1 MAVLGKHAVMQQLL
15 AEGTKY
21 VFGNPGSTELAFM
34 DGLQDYPE
42 LEYILGLH
50 ETVPLAM
57 ADGYAR
63 ATHKP
68 AVVNVHIAPGLA
80 NAMSM
85 IYNARKNGSPLVVTA
100 GQQDTRY
107 TATEPLL
114 YADLVR
120 FAEPWVKWAG
130 EVHRADDIPMLMRRA
145 FKVAAEPPQ
154 GPVVLSFPQD
164 ILDGDV
170 NEPITPTTHTVW
182 SSRPDADA
190 AARVARYLAEAANPL
205 ILCGDGM
212 AASPGS
218 HADVAALAELAGCP
232 VSQSASRQWNFPTN
246 HPLYIGPL
254 GFLGGAKDSLAGH
267 DVIVAFGTGNPF
279 MPLFYEG
286 GTPVPEDAVFIQ
298 IDTDAWELAKNYPV
312 AMSILADP
320 GRSARDLIEAL
331 DRVLTP
337 AQRTNCRQ
345 RADAIARSN
354 VEMRARVKDQL
365 ASEWD
370 KAPISPMRLMAE
382 VRDAVPNDAAFVGSG
397 GTSGRVPFAQL
408 IEMTRPDSFFD
419 GNASLG
425 FPLPGTLGVKLALPD
440 RPVIGLLREGDSMYS
455 IQGLWTAAKYNIPV
469 TYVVFNNASYRI
481 LKQGM
486 VRYLGASERKSGF
499 LGMNFGD
506 PAIDLAKQAAVW
518 GIPSWRIDHPA
529 DIAPALRKALDHD
542 GPSLVDVVI
551 DGSYGHHF

>member
-1 MAVLGKHAVMQQLL
+1 MPVLGKHAVMQQLL

-85 IYNARKNGSPLVVTA
+85 IYNARKNGSPIVVTA

-130 EVHRADDIPMLMRRA
+130 EARRAEDIPMLMRRA

-164 ILDGDV
+164 VLDGEVD
-170 NEPITPTTHTVW
+170 ETITPTVHTEW
-182 SSRPDADA
+182 RSRPDPAT
-190 AARVARYLAEAANPL
+190 AARVARYLAEAENPI
-205 ILCGDGM
+205 ILCGDNM
-212 AASPGS
+212 ALSNAAP
-218 HADVAALAELAGCP
+218 DVAALAELAGCP
-232 VSQSASRQWNFPTN
+232 VSQTASRQWNFPTN
-246 HPLYIGPL
+246 HPMFAGPL
-254 GFLGGAKDSLAGH
+254 GFLGGARESLAGH
-267 DVIVAFGTGNPF
+267 DVIVAIGCGNPF

-286 GTPVPEDAVFIQ
+286 GSPIPKDAVFIQ
-298 IDTDAWELAKNYPV
+298 VDVDSWELAKNYAV
-312 AMSILADP
+312 TLSVLADP
-320 GRSARDLIEAL
+320 AWVARDVRDAL
-331 DRVLTP
+331 DKTLTP
-337 AQRTNCRQ
+337 AQRANAQQ
-345 RADAIARSN
+345 RAAAITQSTT
-354 VEMRARVKDQL
+354 EMRAKVQEQL
-365 ASEWD
+365 HAEWD
-370 KAPISPMRLMAE
+370 KTPISPMRLMAE
-382 VRDAVPNDAAFVGSG
+382 VRDAVPSDTAFVGSG
-397 GTSGRVPFAQL
+397 GTSGRAPFAQL
-408 IEMTRPDSFFD
+408 IELTQPNSFFD

-440 RPVIGLLREGDSMYS
+440 RPVVGLLREGDSMYS
-455 IQGLWTAAKYNIPV
+455 IQGLWTAAKYGIDV

-486 VRYLGASERKSGF
+486 VRYLGANERKSGF
-499 LGMNFGD
+499 LGMNFGE
-506 PAIDLAKQAAVW
+506 PAIDIAKQAAVW
-518 GIPSWRIDHPA
+518 GIHAARIDHPA
-529 DIAPALRKALDHD
+529 DIAPALKAALDHK
-542 GPSLVDVVI
+542 GPAVVDVVI

>member
-85 IYNARKNGSPLVVTA
+85 IYNARKNGSPLVVTV

-120 FAEPWVKWAG
+120 FAEPWTKWVG
-130 EVHRADDIPMLMRRA
+130 EAHRADDIPMLMRRA
-145 FKVAAEPPQ
+145 FKIAAEPPQ
-154 GPVVLSFPQD
+154 GPVVLSLPQD
-164 ILDGDV
+164 VLDGEV
-170 NEPITPTTHTVW
+170 EEAITPTVHTDW
-182 SSRPDADA
+182 ATRPDPST
-190 AARVARYLAEAANPL
+190 AARIARYLAEAENPI
-205 ILCGDGM
+205 ILCGDSM
-212 AASPGS
+212 ALSNAAPG
-218 HADVAALAELAGCP
+218 VAALAELAGCP
-232 VSQSASRQWNFPTN
+232 VSQTASRQWNFPTD
-246 HPLYIGPL
+246 HPLFVGPL
-254 GFLGGAKDSLAGH
+254 GFLGGAKESLAGH
-267 DVIVAFGTGNPF
+267 DVIVAIGCGNPF

-286 GTPVPEDAVFIQ
+286 PSPIPDGAVFIQ
-298 IDTDAWELAKNYPV
+298 IDVDSWELAKNYAV
-312 AMSILADP
+312 TMSVLADTAWA
-320 GRSARDLIEAL
+320 ARDVREAL
-331 DRVLTP
+331 DKTLTP
-337 AQRTNCRQ
+337 VQRTNAAQ
-345 RADAIARSN
+345 RAAAITQSTT
-354 VEMRARVKDQL
+354 EMRAKAQDQL
-365 ASEWD
+365 RNEWD
-370 KAPISPMRLMAE
+370 NEPISPMRLVAE
-382 VRDAVPNDAAFVGSG
+382 VRDAVPADTAFVGSG
-397 GTSGRVPFAQL
+397 GTSGRAPFAQL
-408 IEMTRPDSFFD
+408 MQLTQPNSFFD

-440 RPVIGLLREGDSMYS
+440 RPVVGLLREGDSMYS
-455 IQGLWTAAKYNIPV
+455 IQGLWTAAKYNIDV

-499 LGMNFGD
+499 LGMNFGE
-506 PAIDLAKQAAVW
+506 PAINIAKQADVW
-518 GIPSWRIDHPA
+518 DIPSARIDHPA
-529 DIAPALRKALDHD
+529 DLAPALKQAVGHK
-542 GPSLVDVVI
+542 GPSVVDVVI
-551 DGSYGHHF
+551 DGSYGRHF

>member
-42 LEYILGLH
+42 LQYILGLH
-50 ETVPLAM
+50 ETVPMAM

-85 IYNARKNGSPLVVTA
+85 IYNAGKHGAPLVVTV

-107 TATEPLL
+107 MATEPLL
-114 YADLVR
+114 SADLVR
-120 FAEPWVKWAG
+120 FAQPWVKWAG
-130 EVHRADDIPMLMRRA
+130 EAQRTEDIPMLMRRA

-154 GPVVLSFPQD
+154 GPVVLSLPQNV
-164 ILDGDV
+164 LDGEV
-170 NEPITPTTHTVW
+170 EEPITPTVHTNW
-182 SSRPDADA
+182 SIRPDPA
-190 AARVARYLAEAANPL
+190 AASRIARYLAEAENPL
-205 ILCGDGM
+205 ILCGDNM
-212 AASPGS
+212 ALSAA
-218 HADVAALAELAGCP
+218 HTEVVALAEMAGCA
-232 VSQSASRQWNFPTN
+232 VSQTASRQFNFPTN

-267 DVIVAFGTGNPF
+267 DVIIAIGTGNPF

-286 GTPVPEDAVFIQ
+286 GSPIPEDAVFIQ
-298 IDTDAWELAKNYPV
+298 IDVDAWELAKNYAV
-312 AMSILADP
+312 TMSVLADP
-320 GRSARDLIEAL
+320 AWAARDIREAL
-331 DRVLTP
+331 EKTQTP
-337 AQRTNCRQ
+337 AQRGKAQQ
-345 RADAIARSN
+345 RVATITQSTG
-354 VEMRARVKDQL
+354 EMREKATQQL
-365 ASEWD
+365 AAEWD
-370 KAPISPMRLMAE
+370 KSPISPMRLMAE
-382 VRDAVPNDAAFVGSG
+382 IRDAVPKDTAFVGSG

-408 IEMTRPDSFFD
+408 IQLTQPNSFFE
-419 GNASLG
+419 GNAALG

-440 RPVIGLLREGDSMYS
+440 RPVVGLLREGDSMYS
-455 IQGLWTAAKYNIPV
+455 IQGLWTAVKYNIDV

-486 VRYLGASERKSGF
+486 VRYLGASERKSEF
-499 LGMNFGD
+499 LGMNFGE
-506 PAIDLAKQAAVW
+506 PAINLAKQAAVW
-518 GIPSWRIDHPA
+518 DIPATRIDRAA
-529 DIAPALRKALDHD
+529 DIAPALKRALDHK

>member
-1 MAVLGKHAVMQQLL
+1 MAVLGKHAVMQQLI

-85 IYNARKNGSPLVVTA
+85 IYNARKNGSPIVVTV
-100 GQQDTRY
+100 GQQDTRF

-114 YADLVR
+114 SADLVR

-130 EVHRADDIPMLMRRA
+130 EAARAADIPMLMRRA

-154 GPVVLSFPQD
+154 GPVVLSLPQD
-164 ILDGDV
+164 VLDGEV
-170 NEPITPTTHTVW
+170 EEPITPTVHTAW
-182 SSRPDADA
+182 GARPDPATAD
-190 AARVARYLAEAANPL
+190 RIARYLAEAKNPI
-205 ILCGDGM
+205 ILCGDNM
-212 AASPGS
+212 ALSDAAS
-218 HADVAALAELAGCP
+218 DVAALAEMAGCP
-232 VSQSASRQWNFPTN
+232 VSQTASRQWNFPTD
-246 HPLYIGPL
+246 HPLFVGPL
-254 GFLGGAKDSLAGH
+254 GFLGGQRESLADH
-267 DVIVAFGTGNPF
+267 DVIVAIGCGNPF

-286 GTPVPEDAVFIQ
+286 PSPIPDGAVFIQ
-298 IDTDAWELAKNYPV
+298 IDVDSWELAKNYPV
-312 AMSILADP
+312 TMSVLADTAWA
-320 GRSARDLIEAL
+320 ARDVREAL
-331 DRVLTP
+331 DRTMTP
-337 AQRTNCRQ
+337 AQRSNAEHRAASIRESTVALRQ
-345 RADAIARSN
+345 KAEEQLRA
-354 VEMRARVKDQL
+354 
-365 ASEWD
+365 EWD
-370 KAPISPMRLMAE
+370 NTPISPMRLVAE
-382 VRDAVPNDAAFVGSG
+382 MRNAVPADTAFVGSG
-397 GTSGRVPFAQL
+397 GTSGRAPFAQL
-408 IEMTRPDSFFD
+408 MRLTQPNSFFD

-440 RPVIGLLREGDSMYS
+440 RPVVGLLREGDSMYS
-455 IQGLWTAAKYNIPV
+455 IQGLWTAAKYNIDV

-486 VRYLGASERKSGF
+486 VRYLGASERKSEF
-499 LGMNFGD
+499 LGMNFGE

-518 GIPSWRIDHPA
+518 DISAARVDDPA
-529 DIAPALRKALDHD
+529 DLGPALRQALDRH

>member
-1 MAVLGKHAVMQQLL
+1 MATLGKHAVMQQLI
-15 AEGTKY
+15 AEGTRY

-85 IYNARKNGSPLVVTA
+85 IYNARKNGSPIVVTV
-100 GQQDTRY
+100 GQQDTRF

-114 YADLVR
+114 YEDLVK

-130 EVHRADDIPMLMRRA
+130 EAHRTEDIPMLMRRA

-154 GPVVLSFPQD
+154 GPVVLSLPQD
-164 ILDGDV
+164 VLDGEV
-170 NEPITPTTHTVW
+170 EEPITPTVHTAW
-182 SSRPDADA
+182 NSRPDPAT
-190 AARVARYLAEAANPL
+190 AARIARYLAEAENPL
-205 ILCGDGM
+205 ILCGDNM
-212 AASPGS
+212 ALSDAA
-218 HADVAALAELAGCP
+218 ADVAALAELAGSP
-232 VSQSASRQWNFPTN
+232 VSQTASRQWNFPTD
-246 HPLYIGPL
+246 HPLFIGPL
-254 GFLGGAKDSLAGH
+254 GFLGGQREALVGH
-267 DVIVAFGTGNPF
+267 DVIVAIGCSNPF

-286 GTPVPEDAVFIQ
+286 PSPIPEDAVFIQ
-298 IDTDAWELAKNYPV
+298 IDVDSWELAKNYAV
-312 AMSILADP
+312 TMSVLADTAWA
-320 GRSARDLIEAL
+320 ARDVRGAL
-331 DRVLTP
+331 DKALTP
-337 AQRTNCRQ
+337 AQRTNAEQ
-345 RADAIARSN
+345 RAAKIKESTTALREKAEEQLSN
-354 VEMRARVKDQL
+354 EYDNT
-365 ASEWD
+365 
-370 KAPISPMRLMAE
+370 PISPMRLVAE
-382 VRDAVPNDAAFVGSG
+382 MRDAVPADTAFVGSG
-397 GTSGRVPFAQL
+397 GTSGRAPFSQL
-408 IEMTRPDSFFD
+408 MRLTQPHSFFE

-440 RPVIGLLREGDSMYS
+440 RPVVGLLREGDSMYS
-455 IQGLWTAAKYNIPV
+455 IQGLWTAVKYNIDV

-486 VRYLGASERKSGF
+486 VRYLGASERKSEF
-499 LGMNFGD
+499 LGMNFGE
-506 PAIDLAKQAAVW
+506 PAINLAKQASVW
-518 GIPSWRIDHPA
+518 DIPAARID
-529 DIAPALRKALDHD
+529 DRKDLGDALRRALDHK

-551 DGSYGHHF
+551 DGSYGQHF

>member
-42 LEYILGLH
+42 LEYVLGLH

-85 IYNARKNGSPLVVTA
+85 IYNARKNGSPLVVTV

-120 FAEPWVKWAG
+120 FAEPWTKWVG
-130 EVHRADDIPMLMRRA
+130 EAHRAEDIPMLMRRA

-154 GPVVLSFPQD
+154 GPVVLSLPQD
-164 ILDGDV
+164 VLDGEVD
-170 NEPITPTTHTVW
+170 EPITPTVHTDW
-182 SSRPDADA
+182 SSRPDPSA
-190 AARVARYLAEAANPL
+190 AARIARYLAEAENPI
-205 ILCGDGM
+205 ILCGDNM
-212 AASPGS
+212 ALSSAA
-218 HADVAALAELAGCP
+218 ADVAALAELAGCA
-232 VSQSASRQWNFPTN
+232 VSQTASRQWNFPTN
-246 HPLYIGPL
+246 HPLYVGPL
-254 GFLGGAKDSLAGH
+254 GFLGGAKESLASH
-267 DVIVAFGTGNPF
+267 DVVLAFGTNNPF

-286 GTPVPEDAVFIQ
+286 GSPVADDSVFIQ
-298 IDTDAWELAKNYPV
+298 VDVDTWELAKNYAV
-312 AMSILADP
+312 TMSVLADTAWA
-320 GRSARDLIEAL
+320 ARDVREAL
-331 DRVLTP
+331 DRALTP
-337 AQRTNCRQ
+337 AQRTNCQQ
-345 RADAIARSN
+345 RATVITQSN
-354 VEMRARVKDQL
+354 IEMRQKAEEQL
-365 ASEWD
+365 KAEWD
-370 KAPISPMRLMAE
+370 NTPISPMRLMAE
-382 VRDAVPNDAAFVGSG
+382 VRDAVPADTAFVGAG
-397 GTSGRVPFAQL
+397 GTSGRAPFAQL
-408 IEMTRPDSFFD
+408 MELTQPNSFFD

-440 RPVIGLLREGDSMYS
+440 RPVVGLLREGDSMYS
-455 IQGLWTAAKYNIPV
+455 IQGLWTAAKYNIDV

-499 LGMNFGD
+499 LGMNFGE
-506 PAIDLAKQAAVW
+506 PVINLAKQAGVW
-518 GIPSWRIDHPA
+518 DIPA
-529 DIAPALRKALDHD
+529 DRVDNPADLAPALKRALDHK
-542 GPSLVDVVI
+542 GPALVDVVI
-551 DGSYGHHF
+551 DGSYAHHF

>member
-1 MAVLGKHAVMQQLL
+1 MQQLL
-15 AEGTKY
+15 AEGTQY

-34 DGLQDYPE
+34 DGLQDFPE

-85 IYNARKNGSPLVVTA
+85 IYNARKNGSPIVVTA

-130 EVHRADDIPMLMRRA
+130 EAQRAEDIPMLMRRA

-154 GPVVLSFPQD
+154 GPVMLSLPQD
-164 ILDGDV
+164 VLDGEV
-170 NEPITPTTHTVW
+170 AEPITPTVHTEW
-182 SSRPDADA
+182 RSRPDPAT
-190 AARVARYLAEAANPL
+190 AARVARYLAEAENPI
-205 ILCGDGM
+205 ILCGDNM
-212 AASPGS
+212 ALSNAA
-218 HADVAALAELAGCP
+218 ADVAALAEMAGCP
-232 VSQSASRQWNFPTN
+232 VSQTASRQWNFPTN
-246 HPLYIGPL
+246 HPLFVGPL
-254 GFLGGAKDSLAGH
+254 GFLGGAKESLAGH
-267 DVIVAFGTGNPF
+267 DVIVAIGCGNPF

-286 GTPVPEDAVFIQ
+286 GSPIPDDAVFIQ
-298 IDTDAWELAKNYPV
+298 VDVDPWELAKNYAV
-312 AMSILADP
+312 TMGVLADP
-320 GRSARDLIEAL
+320 AWVARDVREAL
-331 DRVLTP
+331 DKSLTP
-337 AQRTNCRQ
+337 AQRTNAQQ
-345 RADAIARSN
+345 RAAAITQSTT
-354 VEMRARVKDQL
+354 EMRAKAQDQL
-365 ASEWD
+365 AAEWD
-370 KAPISPMRLMAE
+370 KTPISPMRLMAE
-382 VRDAVPNDAAFVGSG
+382 VRDSVPRDTAFVGSG
-397 GTSGRVPFAQL
+397 GTSGRTPFAQL
-408 IEMTRPDSFFD
+408 MELTQPNSFFD

-440 RPVIGLLREGDSMYS
+440 RAVVGLLREGDSMYS
-455 IQGLWTAAKYNIPV
+455 IQGLWTAAKYGIDV

-499 LGMNFGD
+499 LGMNFGE
-506 PAIDLAKQAAVW
+506 PAIDIAKQAAVW
-518 GIPSWRIDHPA
+518 GIHAARIDHPA
-529 DIAPALRKALDHD
+529 DLAPALKAAIDHK
-542 GPSLVDVVI
+542 GPAVVDAVI

>member
-85 IYNARKNGSPLVVTA
+85 IFNARKNGTPLVVTV

-120 FAEPWVKWAG
+120 FAEPWTKWVG
-130 EVHRADDIPMLMRRA
+130 EAHRANDIPMLMRRA

-154 GPVVLSFPQD
+154 GPVVLSLPQD
-164 ILDGDV
+164 VLDGEVD
-170 NEPITPTTHTVW
+170 EAITPTTHTDW
-182 SSRPDADA
+182 ASRPDPST
-190 AARVARYLAEAANPL
+190 AARIARYLAEAENPI
-205 ILCGDGM
+205 ILCGDNM
-212 AASPGS
+212 ALSNAAP
-218 HADVAALAELAGCP
+218 DVAALAELAGCP
-232 VSQSASRQWNFPTN
+232 VSQTASRQWNFPTN
-246 HPLYIGPL
+246 HPLFVGPL
-254 GFLGGAKDSLAGH
+254 GFLGGAKESLAGH

-286 GTPVPEDAVFIQ
+286 GSPVPDDAVFIQ
-298 IDTDAWELAKNYPV
+298 VDVDSWELAKNYPV
-312 AMSILADP
+312 TMSVLADTAWT
-320 GRSARDLIEAL
+320 ARDVREAL
-331 DRVLTP
+331 DRALTP
-337 AQRTNCRQ
+337 AQRANCEQ
-345 RADAIARSN
+345 RAAEIAQSTI
-354 VEMRARVKDQL
+354 EMRAKAQEQL
-365 ASEWD
+365 RSEWD
-370 KAPISPMRLMAE
+370 DSPISPMRLVAE
-382 VRDAVPNDAAFVGSG
+382 VRDAAPRDTAFVGSG
-397 GTSGRVPFAQL
+397 GTSGRAPFAQL
-408 IEMTRPDSFFD
+408 IELTQPNSFFD

-455 IQGLWTAAKYNIPV
+455 IQGLWTAAKYNINV

-499 LGMNFGD
+499 LGMNFGE
-506 PAIDLAKQAAVW
+506 PAINLAKQAAVW
-518 GIPSWRIDHPA
+518 DIPASRVDHPA
-529 DIAPALRKALDHD
+529 DIAPALKQALDHD

>member
-1 MAVLGKHAVMQQLL
+1 MAVLGKHAVMQQLI

-42 LEYILGLH
+42 LEYVLGLH

-85 IYNARKNGSPLVVTA
+85 IFNARKNGSPLVVTV
-100 GQQDTRY
+100 GQQDTRF
-107 TATEPLL
+107 TDTEPLL

-120 FAEPWVKWAG
+120 FAEPWTKWVG
-130 EVHRADDIPMLMRRA
+130 EAHRAEDIPMLMRRA

-154 GPVVLSFPQD
+154 GPVVLSLPQD
-164 ILDGDV
+164 VLDGEV
-170 NEPITPTTHTVW
+170 EEPITPTVHTAW
-182 SSRPDADA
+182 STRPDPST
-190 AARVARYLAEAANPL
+190 AARIARYLAEAENPI
-205 ILCGDGM
+205 ILCGDNM
-212 AASPGS
+212 ALSNAAP
-218 HADVAALAELAGCP
+218 DVAALAELAGCP
-232 VSQSASRQWNFPTN
+232 VSQTASRQWNFPTD
-246 HPLYIGPL
+246 HPLFIGPL
-254 GFLGGAKDSLAGH
+254 GFLGGARESLSGH
-267 DVIVAFGTGNPF
+267 DVIVAIGCGNPF

-286 GTPVPEDAVFIQ
+286 PSPIPDGAVFIQ
-298 IDTDAWELAKNYPV
+298 IDVDSWELAKNYPV
-312 AMSILADP
+312 TMSVLADTAWA
-320 GRSARDLIEAL
+320 ARDVHEAL
-331 DRVLTP
+331 EKTLTP
-337 AQRTNCRQ
+337 AQRANARQ
-345 RADAIARSN
+345 RAAAITQSTA
-354 VEMRARVKDQL
+354 EMRQKTQDQL
-365 ASEWD
+365 REEWD
-370 KAPISPMRLMAE
+370 NEPISPMRLVAE
-382 VRDAVPNDAAFVGSG
+382 VRDAVPSDTAFVGSG
-397 GTSGRVPFAQL
+397 GTSGRAPFAQL
-408 IEMTRPDSFFD
+408 IQLTQPNSFFD

-440 RPVIGLLREGDSMYS
+440 RPVVGLLREGDSMYS
-455 IQGLWTAAKYNIPV
+455 IQGLWTAAKYNIDV

-499 LGMNFGD
+499 LGMNFGE
-506 PAIDLAKQAAVW
+506 PAIDIARQAAVW
-518 GIPSWRIDHPA
+518 DIPSSRIDHPA
-529 DIAPALRKALDHD
+529 DLAPALKQALDHK
-542 GPSLVDVVI
+542 GPAVVDVVI